1 MATIQL
7 DISAK
12 DLQLLGEER
21 IRELIHREVKHQ
33 RFRRSAEA
41 VRGLLDSR
49 PDVDWEGEFEQARR
63 EAFDEYERSRANRH
77 AV

>member
-7 DISAK
+7 DISAE

-33 RFRRSAEA
+33 RFRRLAEA

-49 PDVDWEGEFEQARR
+49 PDVD
-63 EAFDEYERSRANRH
+63 
-77 AV
+77 